1 MESLREKLLVV
12 IGGDLPVTPEV
23 QKFCEDG
30 GFTRMLNR
38 VIKTIAKHIT
48 EDK

>member
-1 MESLREKLLVV
+1 MENLRDKLLDV
-12 IGGDLPVTPEV
+12 IAGDLPETPEV

-30 GFTRMLNR
+30 GFTRMLTK